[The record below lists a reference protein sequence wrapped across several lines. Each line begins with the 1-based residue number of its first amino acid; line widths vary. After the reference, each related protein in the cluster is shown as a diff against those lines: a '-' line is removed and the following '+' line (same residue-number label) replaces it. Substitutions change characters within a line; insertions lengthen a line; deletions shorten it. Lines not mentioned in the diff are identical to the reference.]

1 MINYAMETERQNKR
15 ANWGIRDYVV
25 IKLVEE
31 KTLRLTKDKGRKEDD
46 ILTGD
51 DVLVPQN

>member
-1 MINYAMETERQNKR
+1 METERQNKR